1 MGSVEKHNEFIR
13 DAETLFIYNVL
24 PHIGENRQTEV
35 LNLYM
40 AYKEK
45 WRNIFT
51 LKKELGVD
59 GLINQEREKIL
70 KLYNDLK
77 NSINYNSKQIIDVD
91 KELSVNTVKEKLQD
105 ILIYEKQLH
114 GKLQIIQYQKGLIL
128 LQLKYLTVS
137 KQGFTIA
144 LSKLVSYRHACKLI
158 SFYQTCEKYHNL
170 RYTTLPFN
178 KIINNL
184 YNLEILM
191 EQDNVFWNPV
201 KEENVS

>member
-13 DAETLFIYNVL
+13 DTETLFIYNVL

-35 LNLYM
+35 LNLYEV
-40 AYKEK
+40 YKEK

-91 KELSVNTVKEKLQD
+91 KELSVNTAKEKLQD

>member
-13 DAETLFIYNVL
+13 DTETLFIYNVL
-24 PHIGENRQTEV
+24 PHIGENRQTEA
-35 LNLYM
+35 LNLYE

-91 KELSVNTVKEKLQD
+91 KELSVNTAKEKLQD

-114 GKLQIIQYQKGLIL
+114 GQLQIIQYQKGLIL

-158 SFYQTCEKYHNL
+158 SFY
-170 RYTTLPFN
+170 
-178 KIINNL
+178 
-184 YNLEILM
+184 
-191 EQDNVFWNPV
+191 
-201 KEENVS
+201 